1 MKEPTAAGGDAAI
14 TAGGSG
20 NGPNPP
26 GPTAEAGEA
35 RREAEVAPPRAG
47 GGSGAARFAGRRKRC
62 WQQHVPSAGRAARA
76 PSGAA
81 GDGRARLAGNPA
93 GR

>member
-47 GGSGAARFAGRRKRC
+47 GGSGAVRGEEEAVLAATRALRGAS
-62 WQQHVPSAGRAARA
+62 SAGAERCGWRW
-76 PSGAA
+76 PC
-81 GDGRARLAGNPA
+81 PA